1 MTTVWRAG
9 PTADEIAR
17 TCGTPPHAI
26 CEWVYERT
34 GSPVVARLAQ
44 TLVGVPL
51 QILLVGLLAWV
62 SARLARRVIRRAVE
76 RLARTQAERG
86 RVALRTE
93 TVGSVLTSTAT
104 ALIWFVA
111 TLTIVSALG
120 VELTAF
126 VAGAS
131 IIGAALAFGAQ
142 QLIRDFLTGFFIL
155 GEDQYGV
162 GDIIDVGHAT
172 GTVEKVSLR
181 TTRLRDVE
189 GRVWHIPHGQIVRV
203 ANLSQEWA
211 QTVVDVPVPR
221 DADLAAVSAVLAEV
235 ASSLRADPVV
245 GESVLDEPTVVG
257 VQAVRD
263 DRVLVRVTVRTRP
276 AGQWAV
282 ARELWTRL
290 LAAERDGRLP
300 APPVWPLPPTA

>member
-1 MTTVWRAG
+1 MVWRAG
-9 PTADEIAR
+9 PTVEEIAR
-17 TCGTPPHAI
+17 TCGTPPHPI

-34 GSPVVARLAQ
+34 GSPVAGRIAQ
-44 TLVGVPL
+44 AVVGVPL
-51 QILLVGLLAWV
+51 QIVLIGLLAWV
-62 SARLARRVIRRAVE
+62 LARLARRVIRRSVG
-76 RLARTQAERG
+76 RLARTQVERG

-93 TVGSVLTSTAT
+93 TVGSVLTSSAT
-104 ALIWFVA
+104 AVIWFVA
-111 TLTIVSALG
+111 TLTIVSSLG
-120 VELTAF
+120 VQLTAF
-126 VAGAS
+126 IAGAS
-131 IIGAALAFGAQ
+131 IVGAALAFGAQ

-221 DADLAAVSAVLAEV
+221 DADLAAVTDVLAEL
-235 ASSLRADPVV
+235 AGSLRTDPTVAD
-245 GESVLDEPTVVG
+245 SVLDDPTVVG

-282 ARELWTRL
+282 ARALWTRL
-290 LAAERDGRLP
+290 LAAEREGRLP
-300 APPVWPLPPTA
+300 APPVAPFPPTG